1 METMEAILSRRSIRK
16 FKPDAIP
23 EDVVKNLLEAAMT
36 APSAGNQQPWHFIV
50 IQDRKI
56 LEGIAQVH
64 PYAQMLK
71 EAPLAIAVCG
81 DMEKQVHEGYWIQD
95 CSAATENLLLAAH
108 DKGLGAVWLGVYPR
122 EPRVFAIQQILKLP
136 DFVTCL
142 CLVALGYPAEE
153 KPPAHRYLPERVH
166 KDCW

>member
-1 METMEAILSRRSIRK
+1 METMEAILTRRSIRK

-23 EDVVKNLLEAAMT
+23 DEIIKTLLEAAMS

-50 IQDRKI
+50 IQDRQI
-56 LEGIAQVH
+56 LDGITQVH

-71 EAPLAIAVCG
+71 EAPLAIAICG
-81 DMEKQVHEGYWIQD
+81 DMEKQIHEGYWIQD

-108 DKGLGAVWLGVYPR
+108 DIGLGAVWLGVYPR
-122 EPRVFAIQQILKLP
+122 EPRVIGVQQILKLP
-136 DFVTCL
+136 EFVTPL
-142 CLVALGYPAEE
+142 CIVALGYPAEE